1 MLESLSSDSVIDHI
15 KYLSKSCNLHIISLC
30 SMKMLLEHCARLSR
44 TRTSTLSF
52 LNCDPFQIL
61 NCFSVSMETVTI
73 TLIEYRD
80 KKLPKQTWIV
90 FGQMN
95 RMQGQLFGTA
105 ECKYRYTAMVC

>member
-1 MLESLSSDSVIDHI
+1 
-15 KYLSKSCNLHIISLC
+15 
-30 SMKMLLEHCARLSR
+30 MKILLEHYAMRSR
-44 TRTSTLSF
+44 MRTSTLSF

-80 KKLPKQTWIV
+80 KNYPNRKHLAWII

-95 RMQGQLFGTA
+95 RMQDQLFDTA
-105 ECKYRYTAMVC
+105 DCKYSYTALVC

>member
-1 MLESLSSDSVIDHI
+1 MLESLSSDSVTDHI

-30 SMKMLLEHCARLSR
+30 SMKILLEHYAMHSR
-44 TRTSTLSF
+44 MRTSTLSF

-80 KKLPKQTWIV
+80 KNYPNRKHLGWIIYS
-90 FGQMN
+90 
-95 RMQGQLFGTA
+95 A
-105 ECKYRYTAMVC
+105 K